1 MYGTKGVFLMKYV
14 YPALFH
20 LEDDGIFFISFP
32 DLDGCF
38 TQGTSIAEGMDMAAD
53 ALNLMLWHMEEE
65 HMTIPA
71 PSPLHE
77 IQAEN
82 GDFVTLIGADTLAYR
97 KQHDT
102 KAVRKNLSIPRWLD
116 TIATERNVNFSNI
129 LQNALMREL
138 GVSKV

>member
-1 MYGTKGVFLMKYV
+1 MKYV

-38 TQGTSIAEGMDMAAD
+38 TQGASIAEGMDMAAD

-71 PSPLHE
+71 PSSLHE

-116 TIATERNVNFSNI
+116 TLATERNVNFSNI

>member
-1 MYGTKGVFLMKYV
+1 MKYV

-116 TIATERNVNFSNI
+116 TLATERNVNFSNI

-138 GVSKV
+138 GVSQV

>member
-1 MYGTKGVFLMKYV
+1 MKYV

-20 LEDDGIFFISFP
+20 PEGAGSFFISFP

-38 TQGTSIAEGMDMAAD
+38 TQGGSIAEGMDMAED

-65 HMTIPA
+65 RLPIPPA
-71 PSPLHE
+71 SLPQE
-77 IQAEN
+77 MAVEE

-97 KQHDT
+97 RRHDT
-102 KAVRKNLSIPRWLD
+102 KSVRKNLSIPRWLD
-116 TIATERNVNFSNI
+116 TLATERNVNFSNL

-138 GVSKV
+138 GVNKV

>member
-1 MYGTKGVFLMKYV
+1 MKYV

-20 LEDDGIFFISFP
+20 PEDDGIFFISFP

-38 TQGTSIAEGMDMAAD
+38 TQGSSIAEGMDMAAD

-65 HMTIPA
+65 RMPIPE
-71 PSPLHE
+71 PSPLQKLKVEH
-77 IQAEN
+77 
-82 GDFVTLIGADTLAYR
+82 GDFLTLIGADTLSYR

-116 TIATERNVNFSNI
+116 TLATERNINFSNI

-138 GVSKV
+138 GISQL

>member
-1 MYGTKGVFLMKYV
+1 MKYV

-71 PSPLHE
+71 PSHLHE

-116 TIATERNVNFSNI
+116 TLATERNVNFSNI

>member
-1 MYGTKGVFLMKYV
+1 MKYV

-20 LEDDGIFFISFP
+20 PEDDGIFFISFP

-38 TQGTSIAEGMDMAAD
+38 TQGSSIAEGMDMAAD

-65 HMTIPA
+65 RMPIPE
-71 PSPLHE
+71 PSPLQKLKVEH
-77 IQAEN
+77 
-82 GDFVTLIGADTLAYR
+82 GDFLTLIGADTLSYR

-116 TIATERNVNFSNI
+116 TLATERNINFSNI

-138 GVSKV
+138 GISQS

>member
-1 MYGTKGVFLMKYV
+1 MKYV

-20 LEDDGIFFISFP
+20 PEDDGIFFISFP

-38 TQGTSIAEGMDMAAD
+38 TQGSSIAEGIDMAAD

-65 HMTIPA
+65 RMPIPE
-71 PSPLHE
+71 PSPLQKLKVEH
-77 IQAEN
+77 
-82 GDFVTLIGADTLAYR
+82 GDFLPLIGADTLAYR

-116 TIATERNVNFSNI
+116 TLATERNINFSNI

-138 GVSKV
+138 GISQS

>member
-1 MYGTKGVFLMKYV
+1 MKYV

-20 LEDDGIFFISFP
+20 PEDDGIFFISFP

-38 TQGTSIAEGMDMAAD
+38 TQGSSIAEGMDMAAD

-65 HMTIPA
+65 RMPIPE
-71 PSPLHE
+71 PSPLQKLNVEH
-77 IQAEN
+77 
-82 GDFVTLIGADTLAYR
+82 GDFLTLIGADTLSYR

-116 TIATERNVNFSNI
+116 TLATERNINFSNI

-138 GVSKV
+138 GISQS

>member
-1 MYGTKGVFLMKYV
+1 MKYV

-20 LEDDGIFFISFP
+20 PEDDGIFFISFP

-38 TQGTSIAEGMDMAAD
+38 TQGSSIAEGMDMAAD

-65 HMTIPA
+65 RMPIPE
-71 PSPLHE
+71 PSPLQKLNVEHD
-77 IQAEN
+77 
-82 GDFVTLIGADTLAYR
+82 DFLTLIGADTLAYR

-116 TIATERNVNFSNI
+116 TLATERNINFSNI

-138 GVSKV
+138 GISQS

>member
-1 MYGTKGVFLMKYV
+1 MKYV

-38 TQGTSIAEGMDMAAD
+38 TQGTSIAEGMAMAAD

-65 HMTIPA
+65 HLTIPE
-71 PSPLHE
+71 PSSL
-77 IQAEN
+77 QDLKTEN
-82 GDFVTLIGADTLAYR
+82 DDFATLICADTLTYR

-116 TIATERNVNFSNI
+116 TLASERNVNFSNI
-129 LQNALMREL
+129 LQNALMHEL
-138 GVSKV
+138 GLDKT

>member
-1 MYGTKGVFLMKYV
+1 MKYV

-20 LEDDGIFFISFP
+20 PEDDGIFFISFP

-38 TQGTSIAEGMDMAAD
+38 TQGSSIAEGMNMAAD

-65 HMTIPA
+65 RMPIPE
-71 PSPLHE
+71 PSPLQKLKVEH
-77 IQAEN
+77 
-82 GDFVTLIGADTLAYR
+82 GDFLTLIGADTLSYR

-116 TIATERNVNFSNI
+116 TLATERNINFSNI

-138 GVSKV
+138 GISQS

>member
-1 MYGTKGVFLMKYV
+1 MKYV

-20 LEDDGIFFISFP
+20 PEDDGIFFISFP

-38 TQGTSIAEGMDMAAD
+38 TQGSSIAEGMDMAAD

-65 HMTIPA
+65 RMPIPE
-71 PSPLHE
+71 PSPLQKLNVEH
-77 IQAEN
+77 
-82 GDFVTLIGADTLAYR
+82 GDFLTLIGADTLVYR

-116 TIATERNVNFSNI
+116 TLATERNINFSNI

-138 GVSKV
+138 GISQS

>member
-1 MYGTKGVFLMKYV
+1 MKYV

-20 LEDDGIFFISFP
+20 TEDDGIFFISFP

-38 TQGTSIAEGMDMAAD
+38 TQGRSIAEGMDMAAD
-53 ALNLMLWHMEEE
+53 ALDLVLWHMEEGR
-65 HMTIPA
+65 MPIPE
-71 PSPLHE
+71 PSPLQKLNVEH
-77 IQAEN
+77 
-82 GDFVTLIGADTLAYR
+82 GDFLTLIGADTLAYR

-116 TIATERNVNFSNI
+116 TLATERNINFSNI

-138 GVSKV
+138 GISQS